1 MSGFI
6 QAIQDGGIW
15 MAPIIISFVFAMAIV
30 AERFMVLL
38 SAKSNQKAL
47 MATVKKAIMSNN
59 FDSAIRECEGL
70 AQKKQALPAVLAAGL
85 KKASNPGKGM
95 QDMEGALEQE
105 TLKVFPRL
113 TTRMAFLPMLANVAT
128 LSGLLGTIIGLIDSF
143 AALGSADLDPSM
155 KQAAL
160 AGGIS
165 KAMYTTAGGL
175 VVAIPTLVLNA
186 ILTAMLSNIMDQID
200 QSAAEVLNETR
211 AHRSTTAAAK

>member
-6 QAIQDGGIW
+6 SAIQEGGPW

-30 AERFMVLL
+30 VERFMVLL
-38 SAKSNQKAL
+38 GAKSNQKAV

-70 AQKKQALPAVLAAGL
+70 AKKQALPAVLAAGL
-85 KKASNPGKGM
+85 KKASNPGKDM

-113 TTRMAFLPMLANVAT
+113 TKRMAFLPMLANVAT

-143 AALGSADLDPSM
+143 AALGNANIDPSQ
-155 KQAAL
+155 KQTLLAA
-160 AGGIS
+160 GIS

-175 VVAIPTLVLNA
+175 VVAIPTLVLNS
-186 ILTAMLSNIMDQID
+186 ILTSMLSNIMDQVD

-211 AHRSTTAAAK
+211 ANRSTKAAK